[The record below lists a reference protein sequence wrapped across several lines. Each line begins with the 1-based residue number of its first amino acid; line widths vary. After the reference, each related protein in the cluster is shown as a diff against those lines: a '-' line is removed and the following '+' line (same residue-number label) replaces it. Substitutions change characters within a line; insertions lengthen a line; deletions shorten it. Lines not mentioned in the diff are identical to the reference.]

1 MSQFITST
9 SVVTDIASSVPG
21 LSGGTNGRVV
31 RINGTNTVTDA
42 SNTDTPAQL
51 NTVLIKANN
60 VYYSAGVVTGF
71 TGLAP
76 GSPYFLDVSGNITS
90 TAPTPSSTVRVLYLG
105 FALNE
110 TDLLFRSGIPISG
123 S

>member
-9 SVVTDIASSVPG
+9 SVVTDIAITVPA

-31 RINGTNTVTDA
+31 RISGTNTVTDA

-51 NTVLIKANN
+51 NTVLIKASN

-76 GSPYFLDVSGNITS
+76 GSPYFLGVSGNIVS
-90 TAPTPSSTVRVLYLG
+90 TPPTPSSTVRVMYLG
-105 FALNE
+105 FAINE
-110 TDLLFRSGIPISG
+110 TDLLLRPGTPISG